1 MKKSI
6 KLTMILLS
14 GITVFD
20 SALGQNLCV
29 NSRGDTKVASRC
41 PSGYRAV
48 LNLRSTVTEQKL
60 ANTPL
65 VTSGSI
71 RPEAVIGSIHIAPK
85 SILGAQIGDKV
96 IEARHIAKIPAS
108 LIEGLPSF
116 ELQPGSVN
124 TEHLRDNAV
133 TSRKIAAEAVGD
145 REVSSISHLKVR
157 WDGWTLPPNTVGED
171 QIRREAITSEKIKNE
186 TIKNEDIAPN
196 ARIAFSKIALPQGG
210 IPGSSIAA
218 NSIGDREV
226 SSISHEKVRWTGWTL
241 PPNTV
246 GERQLLS
253 EAVTSEKIKNETIKN
268 EDIAPNAQIAFSKI
282 ALPQGGIPGS
292 SIAAGS
298 IGAAQLAPNSVGSTN
313 IVDGGI
319 REEDLANDAVTS
331 AKIKNETIRNE
342 DIAPNAQIAFSKIA
356 LPQGGIPGSSIAAGS
371 IGAAQLAPNSVDH
384 TKIVAGAVTNVHLN
398 LSISTPPFFGF
409 YNLINL
415 PAITAPRNS
424 GITLTRFYS
433 YSNQSLS
440 NGYDSFYANTGSE
453 FPRYLITTNGAL
465 FGCKRFFLSV
475 QSLTP
480 VGSGY
485 RDFSL
490 VASGRWGDANLST
503 LKTDNGQDAIVRVS
517 DASSQGS
524 IEGSFKDSRGQEFTP
539 WWVALR
545 VYSVAN
551 QGQSLPASSAEVRVT
566 CK

>member
-20 SALGQNLCV
+20 RALGQNLCV

-85 SILGAQIGDKV
+85 SILGAQIGDGV
-96 IEARHIAKIPAS
+96 IETRHIARIHAS
-108 LIEGLPSF
+108 KIEGLPSF

-133 TSRKIAAEAVGD
+133 TSSKIADNAVNSAKIENG
-145 REVSSISHLKVR
+145 
-157 WDGWTLPPNTVGED
+157 
-171 QIRREAITSEKIKNE
+171 AIMD
-186 TIKNEDIAPN
+186 EDIAPN

-218 NSIGDREV
+218 GSIGAAQLASNSVDHTKIVAGAIRREALADNV
-226 SSISHEKVRWTGWTL
+226 VNS
-241 PPNTV
+241 
-246 GERQLLS
+246 
-253 EAVTSEKIKNETIKN
+253 AKIENGTITD
-268 EDIAPNAQIAFSKI
+268 EDIATNARIAFSKI

-319 REEDLANDAVTS
+319 RREDLADNVINS
-331 AKIKNETIRNE
+331 AKIENYSIQSE
-342 DIAPNAQIAFSKIA
+342 DLRDGSVTRTKIPAGEIQNSHYAARSITGDKIA
-356 LPQGGIPGSSIAAGS
+356 LNQITSEHIQARAITNAHLDLSIA
-371 IGAAQLAPNSVDH
+371 
-384 TKIVAGAVTNVHLN
+384 
-398 LSISTPPFFGF
+398 TPPFFSF

-415 PAITAPRNS
+415 PAITASSGS

-433 YSNQSLS
+433 YSNQSLP
-440 NGYDSFYANTGSE
+440 NGYDSFYTNTTGNSAP
-453 FPRYLITTNGAL
+453 PRYLITTNGAL
-465 FGCKRFFLSV
+465 FGCIRFSLSV
-475 QSLTP
+475 ESLYP

-485 RDFSL
+485 RDFTL
-490 VASGRWGDANLST
+490 VASNRWNDANLMT

-517 DASSQGS
+517 DTRPRGAV
-524 IEGSFKDSRGQEFTP
+524 EGSFRNAQGNVIIP
-539 WWVALR
+539 WWVGLR

>member
-20 SALGQNLCV
+20 RALSQNLCV

-85 SILGAQIGDKV
+85 SILGAQIGDGV
-96 IEARHIAKIPAS
+96 IETRHIARIHAS
-108 LIEGLPSF
+108 KIEGLPSF

-145 REVSSISHLKVR
+145 REVSSISH
-157 WDGWTLPPNTVGED
+157 
-171 QIRREAITSEKIKNE
+171 
-186 TIKNEDIAPN
+186 
-196 ARIAFSKIALPQGG
+196 
-210 IPGSSIAA
+210 
-218 NSIGDREV
+218 
-226 SSISHEKVRWTGWTL
+226 EKVRWTGWTL

-253 EAVTSEKIKNETIKN
+253 EAVTSEKIKNGTITD
-268 EDIAPNAQIAFSKI
+268 EDIAANARIAFSKI

-292 SIAAGS
+292 SIAASS
-298 IGAAQLAPNSVGSTN
+298 IGTIQLAANSVDYTK

-319 REEDLANDAVTS
+319 RREDLADNVVNS
-331 AKIKNETIRNE
+331 AKIENGTITDE
-342 DIAPNAQIAFSKIA
+342 DIATNARIAFSKIA
-356 LPQGGIPGSSIAAGS
+356 LPQGGIPGSSIAASS
-371 IGAAQLAPNSVDH
+371 IGTIQLAPNSVDY
-384 TKIVAGAVTNVHLN
+384 TKIVNGGIRRENLADNVINSAKIENGSIQSEDLRDGSVTRHKILAGEIQNWHYAAGSISGDKIAHNHITSQHIQAGAVTNVHLN
-398 LSISTPPFFGF
+398 LSISTPPFFSF

-415 PAITAPRNS
+415 PALTAPRDS
-424 GITLTRFYS
+424 GITLVRFYS
-433 YSNQSLS
+433 YSNQSLP
-440 NGYDSFYANTGSE
+440 NGYASFYTNTTENSAL
-453 FPRYLITTNGAL
+453 PRYLITSNGAL

-524 IEGSFKDSRGQEFTP
+524 IEGSFKDSRGQDITP
-539 WWVALR
+539 WWVALK
-545 VYSVAN
+545 VHSVAN